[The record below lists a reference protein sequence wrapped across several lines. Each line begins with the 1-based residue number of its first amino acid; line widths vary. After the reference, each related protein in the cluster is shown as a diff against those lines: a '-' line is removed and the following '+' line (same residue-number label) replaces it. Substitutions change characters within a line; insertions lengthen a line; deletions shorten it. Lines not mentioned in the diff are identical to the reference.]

1 MKVLRRYS
9 IKFRQRLCA
18 VLLIKDSY
26 GQDLIEY
33 ALLTGLVSLL
43 VGAIL
48 PERLVAPLTVLYGRV
63 TDILGL
69 ANSGGG
75 T

>member
-1 MKVLRRYS
+1 MKFVRRYS
-9 IKFRQRLCA
+9 IKFRHRLCM

-48 PERLVAPLTVLYGRV
+48 PTRLVAPLKVVFANVTTVLFH
-63 TDILGL
+63 
-69 ANSGGG
+69 ANRGGA
-75 T
+75 